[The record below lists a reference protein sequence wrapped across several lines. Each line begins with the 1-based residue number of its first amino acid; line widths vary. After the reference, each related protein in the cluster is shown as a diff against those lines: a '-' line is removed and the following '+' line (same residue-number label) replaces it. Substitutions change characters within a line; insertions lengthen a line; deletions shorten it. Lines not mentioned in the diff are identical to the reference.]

1 MGWTEFI
8 KFLASGYLLYY
19 GFLITM
25 DLLKP
30 DQDDLISGD
39 EDLVEFPEETLEAI
53 NDVADSPSGYSPT
66 PDQKPGE
73 VEMESITLVT
83 ENINEST
90 GGISS
95 MVDLF
100 RLAQNE
106 TIEVKK
112 HLVY

>member
-30 DQDDLISGD
+30 DQDDLIFGE
-39 EDLVEFPEETLEAI
+39 EDLVEFPEETLEPI
-53 NDVADSPSGYSPT
+53 NDVPDSPAGYST
-66 PDQKPGE
+66 NTDQKMDE
-73 VEMESITLVT
+73 EEMVSLTLLR

-106 TIEVKK
+106 TVEVKK
-112 HLVY
+112 QLVY

>member
-8 KFLASGYLLYY
+8 KFLGSGYLLYY

-30 DQDDLISGD
+30 DQEDLISGD
-39 EDLVEFPEETLEAI
+39 EDLVEFPEETLEPF
-53 NDVADSPSGYSPT
+53 NDVADAPAGYSPT
-66 PDQKPGE
+66 PDQKPGKE
-73 VEMESITLVT
+73 EMESHTLLR

>member
-30 DQDDLISGD
+30 EHDDLISGE
-39 EDLVEFPEETLEAI
+39 EDLVDFPEETLEPI
-53 NDVADSPSGYSPT
+53 NDVADSPAENSPT
-66 PDQKPGE
+66 PDQNPGE
-73 VEMESITLVT
+73 EEMESFTLVT

-112 HLVY
+112 QLVY

>member
-30 DQDDLISGD
+30 EHDDLISGE
-39 EDLVEFPEETLEAI
+39 EDLVEFPEETLEPI
-53 NDVADSPSGYSPT
+53 NDVVESPAGYSPT

-73 VEMESITLVT
+73 EEMESHTLLR

-100 RLAQNE
+100 QLAQNE
-106 TIEVKK
+106 TIDVKK
-112 HLVY
+112 QLVY